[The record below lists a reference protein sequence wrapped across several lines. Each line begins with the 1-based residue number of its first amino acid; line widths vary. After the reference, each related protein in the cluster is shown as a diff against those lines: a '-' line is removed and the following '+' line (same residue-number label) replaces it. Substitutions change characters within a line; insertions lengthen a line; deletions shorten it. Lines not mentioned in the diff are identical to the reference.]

1 MALCRIKAVAADL
14 PVGRNLCGVGRRLG
28 NTELAA
34 ELNADR
40 CQKTDPAEIDDDAAM
55 GPRNGIELKIDY
67 SSTCDIKPSFQNHL
81 DHARSDRLHLHLHFR
96 LPLPAC

>member
-1 MALCRIKAVAADL
+1 MPIDARKLTLLRSTMT
-14 PVGRNLCGVGRRLG
+14 PRW
-28 NTELAA
+28 
-34 ELNADR
+34 
-40 CQKTDPAEIDDDAAM
+40 DPAMA
-55 GPRNGIELKIDY
+55 ELKIDY